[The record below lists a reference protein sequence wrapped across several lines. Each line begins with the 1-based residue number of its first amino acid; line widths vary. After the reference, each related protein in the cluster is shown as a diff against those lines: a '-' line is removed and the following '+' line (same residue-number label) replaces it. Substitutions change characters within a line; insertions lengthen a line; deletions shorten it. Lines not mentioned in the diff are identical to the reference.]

1 MIAFEENIKFQKK
14 YFPDIYDS
22 YESAGNEEAKAKV
35 RSRLEILA
43 PKYIYFYFGAKEN
56 KAMQKVIEDIF
67 FLKNVDGSSF
77 MIMRGMDDEVDYQNG
92 VARLF
97 HPYVGKSFNYYF
109 SLELEE
115 DKINNAY
122 MVYIVDMDIE
132 RIDYL
137 EKRKL
142 SKAISLGR
150 VKSVEV
156 CNEELFEQIVVSY
169 FYNKPMSEENKM
181 NILFQNSNFTDTSME
196 LQSYITNVL
205 FDDKEDR
212 TEMMCDIMQTI
223 LSHFEIDCEHILES
237 KMEIGKLEKN
247 FILIEEYLRQYRK
260 NKNQIRNFLYGRL
273 DSEIEKIQKQY
284 ETKSDRKS
292 EYLKSKVLKQL
303 IETYKEMIQNF
314 QTEEERLC
322 NIIDMQ

>member
-43 PKYIYFYFGAKEN
+43 PKYIYIYFGAKEN
-56 KAMQKVIEDIF
+56 KAMQKVLEDIF

-97 HPYVGKSFNYYF
+97 HPYVSKSFNYYF

-181 NILFQNSNFTDTSME
+181 NILFQNSNFTDTPMA

-205 FDDKEDR
+205 FGDKEDR

-284 ETKSDRKS
+284 ETKSERKL
-292 EYLKSKVLKQL
+292 EYLNSKVLKQL

-314 QTEEERLC
+314 RTEEERLC

>member
-43 PKYIYFYFGAKEN
+43 PKYIYIYFGAKEN
-56 KAMQKVIEDIF
+56 KAMQKVLEDIF

-77 MIMRGMDDEVDYQNG
+77 MIMRGMDDEVDYQDG

-97 HPYVGKSFNYYF
+97 HPYVSKSFNYYF

-181 NILFQNSNFTDTSME
+181 NILSQDSNFTDTFME

-205 FDDKEDR
+205 FDEKEDR

-223 LSHFEIDCEHILES
+223 LSHFEIDCERILES

-284 ETKSDRKS
+284 ETKSDRKL
-292 EYLKSKVLKQL
+292 EYLESKVLKQL
-303 IETYKEMIQNF
+303 IETYKELIQNF

>member
-56 KAMQKVIEDIF
+56 KAMQKVLEDIF

-97 HPYVGKSFNYYF
+97 HSYVGKSFNYYF

-115 DKINNAY
+115 DKINNSY
-122 MVYIVDMDIE
+122 MVYIVDTDIE

-223 LSHFEIDCEHILES
+223 LLHFEIDCERILES
-237 KMEIGKLEKN
+237 KMELGKLEKN

-260 NKNQIRNFLYGRL
+260 NKNRFRNFLYGRL
-273 DSEIEKIQKQY
+273 DSEIERIQKQY

-292 EYLKSKVLKQL
+292 EYLKSNVLKQL
-303 IETYKEMIQNF
+303 IETYKEMIQDF